1 MDKMSETNEGLDLQ
15 KRHRQALPTI
25 RLARN
30 ADGQAISELLTSL
43 GWHAEGLI
51 IDWNDIAPFWLVAE
65 QDGVFIGCI
74 QTLLS
79 KPIGR
84 LEFLAVRPDLSHPLQ
99 ALTVRALVLGGCA
112 TLEKFGATA
121 VAGTVPHELK
131 SYKRVLKNRG
141 AVVINTGSVFL
152 KRLR

>member
-1 MDKMSETNEGLDLQ
+1 MDAITEEMPTSHKQ
-15 KRHRQALPTI
+15 PRQALPII
-25 RLARN
+25 RVARN
-30 ADGQAISELLTSL
+30 DDGPAISELLTSL
-43 GWHAEGLI
+43 GWKAEGLV
-51 IDWNDIAPFWLVAE
+51 IDWHDIAPFWLVAE

-84 LEFLAVRPDLSHPLQ
+84 LEFLAVRPGLSHQLQ
-99 ALTVRALVLGGCA
+99 ALTARALVLGGCA
-112 TLEKFGATA
+112 TLEQFGATA

-141 AVVINTGSVFL
+141 AVVIGTGSVFL

>member
-1 MDKMSETNEGLDLQ
+1 VSLITEEISTSHKQ
-15 KRHRQALPTI
+15 PRQALPTI

-30 ADGQAISELLTSL
+30 DDGPAIKELLESL
-43 GWHAEGLI
+43 GWRVEGVE
-51 IDWNDIAPFWLVAE
+51 IDWQDIAPFWIVAE

-79 KPIGR
+79 KPVGR
-84 LEFLAVRPDLSHPLQ
+84 LEFLAVRTDLSHQLQ
-99 ALTVRALVLGGCA
+99 ALTVRALVLAGCS
-112 TLEKFGATA
+112 TLEQFGASL